1 METGAGPNNLGGG
14 VNFNL
19 LPGAMVEL
27 SGGEPVSVTTEA
39 GVSAARE
46 ALDTADFSKLEGLMG
61 AQGYKLEAGVFVPSD
76 EYGQKAQ
83 GLDMG
88 PDVGGEMTVVSKELN
103 DEVFDGKAYNN
114 NTTEKNT
121 PTVLASASGQ
131 AASNAGKA
139 YAENPTDENRAAFV
153 KALDAC
159 ASDHSEMNIYE
170 LLFICFRESIAETN
184 KDKAYFLKKIG
195 DSNNMAEGL
204 SKYLEELVGKSQEL
218 SDKGI
223 GDDGKVKEEAHK
235 ETVEVDIQRFDLS
248 GPGKDGEI
256 QKLKGASETKE
267 LDRAGLNDEM
277 KHVESMQETIRNKR
291 QMASTSFQNF
301 DQKANQLYNLMSSVL
316 KSVNEMRS
324 GTVRNML

>member
-14 VNFNL
+14 ANFNL

-27 SGGEPVSVTTEA
+27 SGGEAVAVTTEA

-46 ALDTADFSKLEGLMG
+46 ALDSADFSKLEGLMA
-61 AQGYKLEAGVFVPSD
+61 AQGYKLEAGVFVASD

-88 PDVGGEMTVVSKELN
+88 PDVGGEMTVVSKDLN
-103 DEVFDGKAYNN
+103 DEVFDGKAYNK

-159 ASDHSEMNIYE
+159 ANDHSEMNIYE

-184 KDKAYFLKKIG
+184 KDKAYFLKKIQ
-195 DSNNMAEGL
+195 DSNNMAEGV
-204 SKYLEELVGKSQEL
+204 SKY
-218 SDKGI
+218 
-223 GDDGKVKEEAHK
+223 
-235 ETVEVDIQRFDLS
+235 
-248 GPGKDGEI
+248 
-256 QKLKGASETKE
+256 
-267 LDRAGLNDEM
+267 
-277 KHVESMQETIRNKR
+277 
-291 QMASTSFQNF
+291 
-301 DQKANQLYNLMSSVL
+301 
-316 KSVNEMRS
+316 
-324 GTVRNML
+324 